1 MTTQTANLEV
11 PKIKLGLQEKY
22 DKETK
27 EAEDKRL
34 TADKVKSDK
43 SLLDKLPNPT
53 GYRMLVLPHAGARK
67 TKGGILLSDTTLETM
82 QMTTVC
88 AYVLKQG
95 DLCYQDKEKFPNGPW
110 CKNGDWVIFGR
121 YAGARFKID
130 GGEVRILNDDEIIA
144 VVDDPNDIL
153 QTY

>member
-1 MTTQTANLEV
+1 
-11 PKIKLGLQEKY
+11 
-22 DKETK
+22 
-27 EAEDKRL
+27 
-34 TADKVKSDK
+34 
-43 SLLDKLPNPT
+43 
-53 GYRMLVLPHAGARK
+53 MLVLPHAGARK
-67 TKGGILLSDTTLETM
+67 TKGGILLSDTTLDTM

-95 DLCYQDKEKFPNGPW
+95 DLCYQDKEKFPKGPW
-110 CKNGDWVIFGR
+110 CKTGDWVIFGR